1 MKSLF
6 WLTYIHVQVFL
17 KSHTCMNCLFEL
29 FFTTHIL
36 NNNQTLST
44 NRMRVPVFVSNI
56 WILYSLSF
64 FIFIYL
70 KWKSYHNFQF
80 KWKTKTWNFITPIKN
95 DNRIKTSFSKEDE
108 ICPGTHLS
116 LFLEDL
122 VITIQLG
129 LHLRIGSTCEPLMR
143 FKK

>member
-1 MKSLF
+1 MYKYMYSLN
-6 WLTYIHVQVFL
+6 LTPVWIVCLNYYFSLHTFL
-17 KSHTCMNCLFEL
+17 TIIKLWVLT
-29 FFTTHIL
+29 
-36 NNNQTLST
+36 
-44 NRMRVPVFVSNI
+44 RMRVFDLNI

-122 VITIQLG
+122 VITIQSG
-129 LHLRIGSTCEPLMR
+129 LHLRTGSTCEPLMR